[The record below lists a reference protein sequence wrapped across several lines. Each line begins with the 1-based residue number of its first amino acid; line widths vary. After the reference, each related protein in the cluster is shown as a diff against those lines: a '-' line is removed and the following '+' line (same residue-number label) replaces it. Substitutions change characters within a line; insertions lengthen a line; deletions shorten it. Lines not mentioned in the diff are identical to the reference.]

1 MASPSKPAGFH
12 LHDPFAHAVL
22 KLGPVVLHGG
32 AVLALVIVVA
42 VLAAWEVA
50 ARKSRAGRNSR
61 PGARR
66 VRSRAKA
73 RARR

>member
-1 MASPSKPAGFH
+1 MAATQSSIN

-22 KLGPVVLHGG
+22 KLGPVVLHGT
-32 AVLALVIVVA
+32 AVLVFFVVVA
-42 VLAAWEVA
+42 VLVVWEVA
-50 ARKSRAGRNSR
+50 VRRSRAGRNSR

>member
-1 MASPSKPAGFH
+1 MAASSKGSIN
-12 LHDPFAHAVL
+12 LHDPFAHTVL

-42 VLAAWEVA
+42 VLVVWEMVA
-50 ARKSRAGRNSR
+50 RRSRADRNSR

-66 VRSRAKA
+66 VRSRA
-73 RARR
+73 RARSRQ